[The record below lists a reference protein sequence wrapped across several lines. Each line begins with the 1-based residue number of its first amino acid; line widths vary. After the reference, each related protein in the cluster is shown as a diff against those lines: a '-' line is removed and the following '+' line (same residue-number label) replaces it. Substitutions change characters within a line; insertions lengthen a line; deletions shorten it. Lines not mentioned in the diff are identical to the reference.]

1 MKPYLKSKSLGRVI
15 AIDYGKKRAGIAVSD
30 PLRLISNNMATI
42 PSGEIFDFLS
52 GYFSREEVDVI
63 VVGYPKKLNN
73 EPSESV
79 IYINPFVKKLGRM
92 FPDKEIVLM
101 DERFTSKIAFQSM
114 IEGNLKKKKR
124 RNKELIDKLSAN
136 LILQSYLDY
145 IGNIK

>member
-1 MKPYLKSKSLGRVI
+1 MQPDLKSRSLGRVI

-52 GYFSREEVDVI
+52 GYFSSEEVDVI

>member
-1 MKPYLKSKSLGRVI
+1 LGRII

-30 PLRLISNNMATI
+30 PLRLISNSLVTI
-42 PSGEIFDFLS
+42 PSGEVCDFLS
-52 GYFSREEVDVI
+52 RYFLEEEVNVI

-73 EPSESV
+73 KPSESV
-79 IYINPFVKKLGRM
+79 IYINPFIKKIEKL

-145 IGNIK
+145 KGNIK

>member
-1 MKPYLKSKSLGRVI
+1 M
-15 AIDYGKKRAGIAVSD
+15 
-30 PLRLISNNMATI
+30 
-42 PSGEIFDFLS
+42 
-52 GYFSREEVDVI
+52 
-63 VVGYPKKLNN
+63 
-73 EPSESV
+73 
-79 IYINPFVKKLGRM
+79 
-92 FPDKEIVLM
+92 M

>member
-1 MKPYLKSKSLGRVI
+1 MQPDLKSRSLGRVI

-52 GYFSREEVDVI
+52 GYFSSEEVDVI

-79 IYINPFVKKLGRM
+79 IYINPFVKKLERM